1 MSDYGVTDKGFV
13 RKRYDTIYAEMQEDI
28 KNNTGI
34 DIAQNPKS
42 FINVL
47 LSSVGDKLA
56 KLWEV
61 AENVYLN
68 HYPASA
74 EGINL
79 DNACQFGGITRE
91 GDSRTKYMILCT
103 GKDGTTIQTGTR
115 VASKTN
121 PKIYFATYSD
131 YEISRQVFNKAT
143 VTVVS
148 VQSAKNYT
156 VKLDDE
162 AYTYVSGSADTV
174 QVILTGLKNS
184 ITDDGYNV
192 TIDGDSLVIE
202 AKNKYIN
209 YKLTLSDNL
218 TTDTVSTLITF
229 QSEEYGEYALPD
241 DTITEI
247 VTTLTGFKSCTN
259 IGTPVYGRLR
269 ETDVEFRQ
277 SYINK
282 RSSRS
287 SSMLE
292 SISSAIL
299 TNVDGVISVSVYEND
314 TNETDEYNRPPHS
327 IEAVVD
333 GGGEIDIAQ
342 QIFKTKAA
350 GIQTYGSIVID
361 VPGLYND
368 TVKVRFNRPTF
379 VYVWL
384 KVTYTKNPAE
394 PMPPN
399 AVDLIKETIMSCVEG
414 VKSGDM
420 VVLQKFITPIN
431 NAVTGIAYMDIK
443 GYTAYSESSAP
454 TEDGYKLNY
463 ISTASREK
471 AVFNIGRIEVVQNE

>member
-1 MSDYGVTDKGFV
+1 MSNYGVTDKGFV

-28 KNNTGI
+28 KNSTGV
-34 DIAQNPKS
+34 DVAQNPKS
-42 FINVL
+42 FLNVL

-61 AENVYLN
+61 AESVYLN

-91 GDSRTKYMILCT
+91 GDSRTKYTILCT

-115 VASKTN
+115 IASKTN
-121 PKIYFATYSD
+121 PKIYFATFSD
-131 YEISRQVFNKAT
+131 YEISRQVFNKARIM
-143 VTVVS
+143 VVS
-148 VQSAKNYT
+148 AQSGKSYT

-162 AYTYVSGSADTV
+162 AYTYVSGAADTV
-174 QVILTGLKNS
+174 QTIIEGLKNS

-192 TIDGDSLVIE
+192 SKDGDVLAIE

-209 YKLTLSDNL
+209 YRLALSDNL

-229 QSEEYGEYALPD
+229 QSEEYGEFALPD
-241 DTITEI
+241 DSITEI
-247 VTTLTGFKSCTN
+247 ITTLTGFKSCTN
-259 IGTPVYGRLR
+259 LGTPIYGRLR

-292 SISSAIL
+292 SIAGAVM
-299 TNVDGVISVSVYEND
+299 TNVEGVISVSVYEND
-314 TNETDEYNRPPHS
+314 TNVTDEYGRPPHS
-327 IEAVVD
+327 IETVVD
-333 GGGEIDIAQ
+333 GGGELEIAQ
-342 QIFKTKAA
+342 QIFKAKAA
-350 GIQTYGSIVID
+350 GIQTCGLVVVD

-368 TVKVRFNRPTF
+368 TVKVRFNRPTP

-384 KVTYTKNPAE
+384 KVTYTKSPVE
-394 PMPPN
+394 PLPPN
-399 AVDLIKETIMSCVEG
+399 AEDLIKETIMGCVEG
-414 VKSGDM
+414 VKSGDT

-443 GYTAYSESSAP
+443 GYTADSDSSAP
-454 TEDGYKLNY
+454 SEDDYTLNY